1 LMTESSKAGAGSD
14 GEAQRVEEM
23 VRELA
28 ERLRGMSNRQELTDY
43 AVGVLRESAEEAGQ
57 AEQARESVAKAAGSE
72 AFNPIAFGIP
82 LLVVGAVLCATGI
95 LSGPGLVVIAI
106 AVLMVA
112 WGLLVSV
119 FGPRRSRS

>member
-1 LMTESSKAGAGSD
+1 MTDSNKAAAGSD
-14 GEAQRVEEM
+14 REAQRVEEM
-23 VRELA
+23 AQELA
-28 ERLRGMSNRQELTDY
+28 ERLRGMSNRQELTEY
-43 AVGVLRESAEEAGQ
+43 AVSLLRESAEAAGQ
-57 AEQARESVAKAAGSE
+57 AEQARESVAKAGASE

-112 WGLLVSV
+112 WGLVVSV
-119 FGPRRSRS
+119 LGPRRSGS